1 MTDLITALVMIA
13 LFSVSLLYIH
23 GCDRL
28 KGGRA

>member
-13 LFSVSLLYIH
+13 LFSVSLLYIY

>member
-1 MTDLITALVMIA
+1 MADILSIVLLLI
-13 LFSVSLLYIH
+13 LFSVSLLYTS